1 MDKNNHMRSLKYTT
15 YKIEQ
20 IDKYTEYLKEWN
32 LFQVL
37 VWNFEY
43 FKTLNTNVL
52 FITTTRNKT

>member
-20 IDKYTEYLKEWN
+20 INKYTEYLKEWN

-52 FITTTRNKT
+52 FI